1 MEGEEGGGG
10 GAAGGEDGVEW
21 RGGTGGGGVEG
32 GGRMGGG
39 GVEGG
44 GRTRGGGVEAER
56 TLQVVFVALVPA
68 VEVYVGVQA
77 WNVQIWL
84 NTQR

>member
-1 MEGEEGGGG
+1 
-10 GAAGGEDGVEW
+10 
-21 RGGTGGGGVEG
+21 
-32 GGRMGGG
+32 MGGG

-44 GRTRGGGVEAER
+44 RGTGGGGVERGGGADGGGVEAER

-77 WNVQIWL
+77 WNAEIWL
-84 NTQR
+84 NTQRSTQ